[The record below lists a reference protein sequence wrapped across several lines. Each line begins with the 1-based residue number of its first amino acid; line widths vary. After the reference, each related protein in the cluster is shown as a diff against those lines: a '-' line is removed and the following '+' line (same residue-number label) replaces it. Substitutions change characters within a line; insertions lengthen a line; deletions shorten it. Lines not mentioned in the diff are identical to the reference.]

1 MADPAAR
8 LAGALARAMIV
19 AVVLGLAGVVT
30 PHAGAEIPVGAAL
43 GGSTSVAASGNMAF
57 THPAANLRPDHQA
70 AFRFG
75 NRVFNTNWVIAPSA
89 RNAFDGLG
97 PTFNQAAC
105 KTCHEHDGR
114 GRPPATTDA
123 RMRSML
129 VRLSAGGTSPHGGPQ
144 PVPGYGDQLNDR
156 AILGVRPEGRAVVVY
171 DEMAGR
177 LADGES
183 FNLRR
188 PRVVFADLAFGSLP
202 ADVMAS
208 ARVAPAMIGLGLIEA
223 VPERLMRALA
233 DPGDADG
240 DGISGRVN
248 RVWSAHREAFALG
261 RFGWKANVA
270 TLEDQNAAAALGD
283 MGITTSLFPGENC
296 PAAQGDCRAAPT
308 GGSPE
313 MDDATLD
320 QLTLYTRTLAVPLRR
335 NVDDP
340 DVRRGEQFFLEA
352 GCTACHVPTLATG
365 ADAALPELAS
375 QTIHPFTDLLLH
387 DMGDGLADG
396 RPDFEANGREW
407 RTPPLWGIGLVGA
420 VNGHTFF
427 LHDGRARNLSEAI
440 LWHGGE
446 AEAAR
451 MSFSGLEA
459 SARAALIA
467 FLNSL

>member
-1 MADPAAR
+1 M
-8 LAGALARAMIV
+8 
-19 AVVLGLAGVVT
+19 
-30 PHAGAEIPVGAAL
+30 
-43 GGSTSVAASGNMAF
+43 
-57 THPAANLRPDHQA
+57 
-70 AFRFG
+70 
-75 NRVFNTNWVIAPSA
+75 
-89 RNAFDGLG
+89 
-97 PTFNQAAC
+97 
-105 KTCHEHDGR
+105 
-114 GRPPATTDA
+114 
-123 RMRSML
+123 
-129 VRLSAGGTSPHGGPQ
+129 
-144 PVPGYGDQLNDR
+144 
-156 AILGVRPEGRAVVVY
+156 VVY

-248 RVWSAHREAFALG
+248 RVWSARREAFALG

-365 ADAALPELAS
+365 ADAALPELAN

-407 RTPPLWGIGLVGA
+407 RTPAVVGYRTRGRGQRPHVLPA
-420 VNGHTFF
+420 R
-427 LHDGRARNLSEAI
+427 RARAEFKRGDPVA
-440 LWHGGE
+440 WRRGRGGE
-446 AEAAR
+446 DELFRPRGVRAR
-451 MSFSGLEA
+451 RADRFSQLALGVPIRSAGL
-459 SARAALIA
+459 RWG
-467 FLNSL
+467 